1 MKFFRCS
8 VYLIAA
14 IFILLPFASTPN
26 AAEIEGVMMRNGIMM
41 VMKHGKAAM
50 PMDDDVTLAN
60 GTVVSSD
67 GTIKTKGGRE
77 FRMHNGQV
85 MMMDGHL
92 MKGGNATVM
101 APAESNPINRPML
114 KYPNQD
120 Q

>member
-1 MKFFRCS
+1 MKFFPYSAC
-8 VYLIAA
+8 LIVA
-14 IFILLPFASTPN
+14 ILMLLAFASASD
-26 AAEIEGVMMRNGIMM
+26 AAEMEGVMMRNGKMM

-50 PMDDDVTLAN
+50 PMDEDVTLGN
-60 GTVVSSD
+60 GTVVSAD

-85 MMMDGHL
+85 MMMDGHS

-101 APAESNPINRPML
+101 KPEEGNPINRPML